1 MNQFCSSQKYKYITL
16 QWPYVRVSTG
26 LQRDCLSSVSRLTTK
41 GTSKLHNTDI
51 CVENQP
57 VTHGIFQSLAKRSP
71 IFAIAITKIADKL
84 LLLHLLNIYWRC
96 LGLYF
101 RLLRVVQFRCGIEH
115 GEANHI
121 LTIYTKRRSVLP
133 PWWKSSSRGDC
144 HCTLSPQGENTCK
157 IPICVPLGNKPNTNS
172 VWS

>member
-1 MNQFCSSQKYKYITL
+1 MTL
-16 QWPYVRVSTG
+16 CARLNWSANRLFVIR
-26 LQRDCLSSVSRLTTK
+26 LSRPTTK
-41 GTSKLHNTDI
+41 GTSKFHNTDL
-51 CVENQP
+51 CVENPP
-57 VTHGIFQSLAKRSP
+57 VTHGIFQSLAKGSP

-84 LLLHLLNIYWRC
+84 LLMHLLNIYWRC

-115 GEANHI
+115 GEENHI
-121 LTIYTKRRSVLP
+121 FIIYTKRGSVLP
-133 PWWKSSSRGDC
+133 PWWKSSSRGNC
-144 HCTLSPQGENTCK
+144 HCILSPQGENTCK